1 MEPQRGR
8 LRVTTMNSRDHVP
21 GDSSL
26 EALYAAA
33 YPRLVRMLTAM
44 SGSRA
49 DAEEL
54 VQEAFAS
61 LVPKWGRV
69 SRYDQPEAWVR
80 QVAVRSLIS
89 RRRRLKVA
97 LRARNALAQDAT
109 SPGPSGDR
117 LDVDAAMH
125 RLPVDHRAV
134 LVLHHG
140 LGLPLDEIARELGIP
155 VGTVKSRLSRAR
167 AAFAAAYGEEAVR

>member
-1 MEPQRGR
+1 M
-8 LRVTTMNSRDHVP
+8 LRVYTVSSR
-21 GDSSL
+21 GDRGPDTSL
-26 EALYAAA
+26 EALYTAA
-33 YPRLVRMLTAM
+33 YPRLVLALTAM
-44 SGSRA
+44 TGSRA

-61 LVPKWGRV
+61 LVPRWGRV

-97 LRARNALAQDAT
+97 LGARGALTRELT
-109 SPGPSGDR
+109 SPEPSADR
-117 LDVDAAMH
+117 LDVDAAMQH
-125 RLPVDHRAV
+125 LPVDHRVV

-140 LGLPLDEIARELGIP
+140 LGLPLADVAREVGIP
-155 VGTVKSRLSRAR
+155 IGTVKSRLSRAR
-167 AAFAAAYGEEAVR
+167 AAFAAAYGEEALR

>member
-1 MEPQRGR
+1 
-8 LRVTTMNSRDHVP
+8 
-21 GDSSL
+21 L

-33 YPRLVRMLTAM
+33 YPRLVRVLTAM

-54 VQEAFAS
+54 VQEAFVS
-61 LVPKWGRV
+61 LLPRWGRV

-80 QVAVRSLIS
+80 QAAVRSLIS

-97 LRARNALAQDAT
+97 VGARSALAREAT
-109 SPGPSGDR
+109 SPEPSADG

-140 LGLPLDEIARELGIP
+140 LGLPLDEVARELGIP